1 MRWFSWS
8 IFKPQL
14 QSAIVIGNVYE
25 GWSAWEENVLYH
37 VLVPLQPLPGHAFY
51 FKHQSTRGDAD
62 QGLLPPCA

>member
-14 QSAIVIGNVYE
+14 QSAIVIGHVYE

-51 FKHQSTRGDAD
+51 FKQSTRGDAD